1 MTIISISL
9 NEKILKELDRL
20 QSNMGFSG
28 RSEVI
33 RAGIRNLL
41 ADTKEK
47 ESFEGKIRAI
57 LLLIHDH
64 DEEDYVTEVKHEYLD
79 IIYTQLHN
87 RFKEGKCMEIFILDG
102 ESERIKNLTRI
113 FQKKEKIDYVK
124 LLVI

>member
-20 QSNMGFSG
+20 QSEMGFSG

-57 LLLIHDH
+57 LLLIHTH
-64 DEEDYVTEVKHEYLD
+64 NEEDYVTEVKHEYLD

-102 ESERIKNLTRI
+102 ESERIKKLTRT
-113 FQKKEKIDYVK
+113 FQTKEIDYVK